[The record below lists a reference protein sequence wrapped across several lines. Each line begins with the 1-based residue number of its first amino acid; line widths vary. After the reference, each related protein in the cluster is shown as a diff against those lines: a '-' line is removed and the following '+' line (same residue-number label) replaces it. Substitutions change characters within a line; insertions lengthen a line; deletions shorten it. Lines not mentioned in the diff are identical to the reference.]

1 MPEKLGALSS
11 GKFFW
16 EKKNVATRFGLFFFF
31 LNLISF
37 IAASQVPEMNFFLL
51 KKFMTFEGKVKH
63 KKKFKI
69 HEKRRP
75 LLSFCGKFKFFYSN

>member
-16 EKKNVATRFGLFFFF
+16 GKEKCCNSIRSVLK
-31 LNLISF
+31 LISF

-63 KKKFKI
+63 TKKI
-69 HEKRRP
+69 
-75 LLSFCGKFKFFYSN
+75 